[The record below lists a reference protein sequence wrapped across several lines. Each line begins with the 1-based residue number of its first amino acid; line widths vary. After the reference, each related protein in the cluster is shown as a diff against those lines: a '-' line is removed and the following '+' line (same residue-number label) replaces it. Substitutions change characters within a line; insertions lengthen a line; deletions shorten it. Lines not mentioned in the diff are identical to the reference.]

1 MQTQLQAQPSYQ
13 AAEDGARLS
22 VWRNRSFVVIFFS
35 TALLA
40 FGSKVYELALPLII
54 YEMTQSSVYMAT
66 MRSIE
71 FLPNLLLAM
80 FIGVLVDRFNKK
92 KWTQLMVV
100 GQGVLLL
107 ALFLLVEYGVADL
120 IHFYVAGFLLMTFNY
135 GFGNARVSIVK
146 HVIPKPLLTS
156 ANAKFSFVHTL
167 IEIMG
172 PAISGFILLFASL
185 HDGLLLTAC
194 ACFMAL
200 LSISFLERDD
210 LQPVARQGAFWQEF
224 KAGWKELF
232 ANRPLWLITLLVI
245 FLNATS
251 GMYDA
256 MVIFFAK
263 DHLHL
268 DNSQLGLVLS
278 VAGLGGLVG
287 SSLVSYC
294 RKRFPTGRLLGT
306 TIFLLGVAYLIM
318 YLANNV
324 WVMCLSLFL
333 SGMIGTIESICI
345 WTFRQ
350 ETTPTQLIGRI
361 SGITGSIFKLGMV
374 FTIYGSGWVSAFLGT
389 SYVFLAAAVANLLIF
404 LVYRRLSLW
413 HLR

>member
-1 MQTQLQAQPSYQ
+1 MPSQAHPSYQ
-13 AAEDGARLS
+13 SAEAGVSHS

-54 YEMTQSSVYMAT
+54 YEMTKSSVYMAT

-100 GQGVLLL
+100 GQALLL
-107 ALFLLVEYGVADL
+107 LVLFLMIEYGAANL
-120 IHFYVAGFLLMTFNY
+120 YHFYIAGFLLMMFNY

-167 IEIMG
+167 VEIMG
-172 PAISGFILLFASL
+172 PAISGFILLFSSL
-185 HDGLLLTAC
+185 HDGLLFTAC
-194 ACFMAL
+194 AYLMAL
-200 LSISFLERDD
+200 CSISFLEKDD
-210 LQPVARQGAFWQEF
+210 LGPTVQQGSFWQEF
-224 KAGWKELF
+224 IAGWRELF

-245 FLNATS
+245 FLNSTS
-251 GMYDA
+251 GMFDA

-278 VAGLGGLVG
+278 AAGMGGLVG

-294 RKRFPTGRLLGT
+294 RKHFPTGRLLGT
-306 TIFLLGVAYLIM
+306 TIFLLAAAYLIM
-318 YLANNV
+318 YFADNV

-350 ETTPTQLIGRI
+350 ETTPAHLIGRI

-374 FTIYGSGWVSAFLGT
+374 FTIFGSGWVSELLGT
-389 SYVFLAAAVANLLIF
+389 AYVFLAAAVANLLIF

-413 HLR
+413 DLK

>member
-1 MQTQLQAQPSYQ
+1 MHPQSHPSHQAEHAV
-13 AAEDGARLS
+13 AAHS

-54 YEMTQSSVYMAT
+54 YEMTKSSVYMAT

-92 KWTQLMVV
+92 KWTQMMVV
-100 GQGVLLL
+100 GQAVLLL
-107 ALFLLVEYGVADL
+107 ALFLLVEYGLADL
-120 IHFYVAGFLLMTFNY
+120 VHFYVAGFLLMMLNY

-156 ANAKFSFVHTL
+156 ANAKFSFVNTL
-167 IEIMG
+167 VEIMG
-172 PAISGFILLFASL
+172 PAISGFILLFSSL
-185 HDGLLLTAC
+185 HDGLLFTAC
-194 ACFMAL
+194 AYLMAL
-200 LSISFLERDD
+200 LSISFLEQDD
-210 LQPVARQGAFWQEF
+210 LHPAAQQGSFWQEF
-224 KAGWKELF
+224 LAGWRELF

-245 FLNATS
+245 FLNSTA

-263 DHLHL
+263 DRLQL
-268 DNSQLGLVLS
+268 DNSQLGMVLS
-278 VAGLGGLVG
+278 AAGLGGLVG
-287 SSLVSYC
+287 SALVSYC
-294 RKRFPTGRLLGT
+294 RRRFPTGRLLGG
-306 TIFLLGVAYLIM
+306 TIFLLAIAYFVM
-318 YLANNV
+318 YLATNI

-350 ETTPTQLIGRI
+350 ETTPAHLIGRI

-374 FTIYGSGWVSAFLGT
+374 FTIYGSGWVSEFLGT
-389 SYVFLAAAVANLLIF
+389 AYVFLAAAIANLLIF
-404 LVYRRLSLW
+404 LVYRRLTLW
-413 HLR
+413 NLQ